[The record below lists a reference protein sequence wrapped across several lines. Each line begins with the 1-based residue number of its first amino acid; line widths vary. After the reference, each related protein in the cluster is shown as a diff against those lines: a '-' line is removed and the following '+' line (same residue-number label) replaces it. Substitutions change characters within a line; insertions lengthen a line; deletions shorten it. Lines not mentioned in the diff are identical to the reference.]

1 MPLTLAF
8 SHSLPSPSLSS
19 LLLPPQA
26 LQYLRKVCNHPSQ
39 VVTPAHPLYTKV
51 QEYLKKNATDLKD
64 IKHAAKLQ
72 ALK

>member
-1 MPLTLAF
+1 MDPLLF
-8 SHSLPSPSLSS
+8 PSLPS
-19 LLLPPQA
+19 LPPQA

-64 IKHAAKLQ
+64 IKHATKLQ
-72 ALK
+72 ALR

>member
-1 MPLTLAF
+1 
-8 SHSLPSPSLSS
+8 
-19 LLLPPQA
+19 
-26 LQYLRKVCNHPSQ
+26 

-51 QEYLKKNATDLKD
+51 QEYLKKNAMDLKD